1 MTRQTAAFVSV
12 TDRAPA
18 FSEPDL
24 TADWLHQK
32 MTYSSNG
39 RRPALEQ
46 SKAERQSDSQTE
58 SKPRH
63 FSDRTA

>member
-1 MTRQTAAFVSV
+1 M
-12 TDRAPA
+12 RAPA

-46 SKAERQSDSQTE
+46 SKAERQSDSLTE